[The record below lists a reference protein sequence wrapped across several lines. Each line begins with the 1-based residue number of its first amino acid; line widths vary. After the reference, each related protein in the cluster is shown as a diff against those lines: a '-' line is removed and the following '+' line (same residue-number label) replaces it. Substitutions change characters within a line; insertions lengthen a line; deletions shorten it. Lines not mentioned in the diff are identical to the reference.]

1 MNVKNP
7 QIIWASVAIIFML
20 IAAAVI
26 LTVLDKD
33 VTVILTIAGLVG
45 IPVLGGF
52 GAAVYQKMDS
62 VEGKVNGRYD
72 DMMRHIR
79 ELSAT
84 VKELALQVPV
94 QQPRPEEDPDK
105 TTWTS

>member
-20 IAAAVI
+20 IAASVT
-26 LTVLDKD
+26 LTALDKD
-33 VTVILTIAGLVG
+33 VTVILTIAGLVA

-72 DMMRHIR
+72 DMMRHIK
-79 ELSAT
+79 ELTAT
-84 VKELALQVPV
+84 VKELALQVPTK
-94 QQPRPEEDPDK
+94 QQDDPDK
-105 TTWTS
+105 TTWTQ